1 MLVITTAIVLF
12 SGGIDSTACL
22 YWAKQR
28 YSDIVL
34 LSFIYSSKEDKII
47 QSTNEYFSSLL
58 SIESKII
65 SLPFLGE
72 FGLNS
77 KSSLIE
83 TLDDPPEIKDI
94 NQLNNKDLTLETAK
108 KVWIPGRNILFLSIA
123 ASLAD
128 SFMEPV
134 DIVFGGNKEEGETF
148 PDNTL
153 EFVNKMNQA
162 ISFGCINEVSI
173 KSPFSDFVKR
183 DIVSFLVEKKASLD
197 FTSSCY
203 NVKNWSEDRK
213 PIHCGKCE
221 SCQRRKRAF
230 QEAKNSDPTI
240 YDS

>member
-1 MLVITTAIVLF
+1 MSKAIVLF

-22 YWAKQR
+22 YWAKQK
-28 YSDIVL
+28 YSKIIL
-34 LSFIYSSKEDKII
+34 LSFLYNSKEDQVI
-47 QSTNEYFSSLL
+47 QSTNKYFSALL

-72 FGLNS
+72 FGLDS
-77 KSSLIE
+77 KSSLIKS
-83 TLDDPPEIKDI
+83 LSDPPEIKDFS
-94 NQLNNKDLTLETAK
+94 QLNDKNLTLETAK

-128 SFMEPV
+128 SLKQPV
-134 DIVFGGNKEEGETF
+134 DIVFGGNKEEGQTF

-162 ISFGCINEVSI
+162 ISLGCVNEVSI
-173 KSPFSDFVKR
+173 KSPFSDSVKG
-183 DIVSFLVEKKASLD
+183 DIVSFLIEKKAPLD
-197 FTSSCY
+197 YTSSCY
-203 NVKNWSEDRK
+203 IVKTWSDDRK

-230 QEAKNSDPTI
+230 QDTKNSDPTI
-240 YDS
+240 YDSF